1 MTAFTRELRELRVGL
16 SSGLSEDDFVSRVL
30 AECASGPERASDPAP
45 TPTRHWRYGVPLAAA
60 ACVGLAVA
68 AWPGTQPPETPA
80 ELGMVAARG
89 SGNAGLSATVQAF
102 VGHAAPGAPPPLLE
116 GAELGPG
123 DGILVRYSNPTAR
136 DVYLMVFA
144 LDERGSVH
152 WLHPAY
158 LDEATNP
165 LSLRLA
171 AGTTE
176 RVLPEVAEPEAPAP
190 GALRVY
196 ALLSATPLDVK
207 RVEARL
213 ADRTRAV
220 AELFSEAEVEEW
232 RCTWQAR

>member
-1 MTAFTRELRELRVGL
+1 MTAFARELRELRVGL
-16 SSGLSEDDFVSRVL
+16 SSRLSEDDFVSRVL
-30 AECASGPERASDPAP
+30 AECANEPQPAPAPAP
-45 TPTRHWRYGVPLAAA
+45 TGAWRYGVALAAA

-68 AWPGTQPPETPA
+68 AWPGTRPPESPPG
-80 ELGMVAARG
+80 LGTVAARG
-89 SGNAGLSATVQAF
+89 NGSAGLSATVQAF
-102 VGHAAPGAPPPLLE
+102 VGRAARGAPPPLLE
-116 GAELGPG
+116 GAQLRPG

-158 LDEATNP
+158 LDAATNP
-165 LSLRLA
+165 FSLRLA

-176 RVLPEVAEPEAPAP
+176 RVLPEVAEPEAPAA

-196 ALLSATPLDVK
+196 ALLSAAPLDVK
-207 RVEARL
+207 HVETRL
-213 ADRTRAV
+213 ADGTGPV

-232 RCTWQAR
+232 RCSWQAR